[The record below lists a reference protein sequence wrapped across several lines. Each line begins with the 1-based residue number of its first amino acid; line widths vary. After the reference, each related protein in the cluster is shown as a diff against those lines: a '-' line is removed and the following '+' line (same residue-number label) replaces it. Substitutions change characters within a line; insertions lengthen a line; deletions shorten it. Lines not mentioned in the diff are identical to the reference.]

1 MLKEC
6 KLLERVSLLV
16 TLYFKIR
23 NTKNLFSNAMYRI
36 CLWMFLCLIW
46 GAEFWYEYEYDINLH
61 NFFQKSLYLHKNCRR
76 NLFILNGFFLPLHS
90 AYRFVIV
97 NCLNGATWG
106 HIWGLLSM
114 YVHRRVH
121 CPRFNDIAMTL
132 LPHVAP
138 WPTVMTLEIRV

>member
-16 TLYFKIR
+16 TH
-23 NTKNLFSNAMYRI
+23 TKNLFSKAMYIVNRI

-46 GAEFWYEYEYDINLH
+46 VAEFWYEYDVNLH

-76 NLFILNGFFLPLHS
+76 NLFILSGVFFIFDTVLTDSLLSTVWTGPH
-90 AYRFVIV
+90 
-97 NCLNGATWG
+97 GG

>member
-16 TLYFKIR
+16 TLYFEIR

-76 NLFILNGFFLPLHS
+76 NLFILNGFFYLYTVLTDS
-90 AYRFVIV
+90 
-97 NCLNGATWG
+97 
-106 HIWGLLSM
+106 LLSTVWTGPHGVTSEDCLVCM
-114 YVHRRVH
+114 SIGVSIVHVS
-121 CPRFNDIAMTL
+121 MTL
-132 LPHVAP
+132 P
-138 WPTVMTLEIRV
+138 WPCYPMWPRDLQSWLWR